1 MRKFLF
7 TLITLI
13 LFSVTAYGYDVRIKD
28 ITELGHGSETSLIGY
43 GLIIGLDGTGDRT
56 SGTRGAVF
64 TIQSISNMLEQF
76 GISVPTENLN
86 TRNVASVMITAS
98 LPGFARI
105 GTQFDVTVAS
115 IGDAKSLEGGILLMT
130 PLRTGEGEYV
140 ATAQGP
146 LSVGGFSIDTAG
158 GESIK
163 KNYSLTGRVPN
174 GGKVNFL
181 SESKEFDTNE
191 PLRFRLRYADA
202 TTANNIA
209 NSINN
214 HLQSAFARPVNP
226 SMVEVDFPDTV
237 TTFWSS
243 TAFIA
248 RVETLKVATDMKARV
263 VINERT
269 GTVIAGGRVTV
280 EDVMISHGSITI
292 HTSQTPVISQPAG
305 FSSGGQTAVVPTTKT
320 DIEETATIGVI
331 TGATTVND
339 LASALSELGVNPRDI
354 IIIFQA
360 IKGAGALN
368 ADLVIM

>member
-1 MRKFLF
+1 MKRIFV
-7 TLITLI
+7 TI
-13 LFSVTAYGYDVRIKD
+13 LVMMVLVFGYDVRIKD
-28 ITELGHGSETSLIGY
+28 ITELGHGAETSLIGY
-43 GLIIGLDGTGDRT
+43 GLVIGLDGTGDRT

-64 TIQSISNMLEQF
+64 TVQSISNMLEQF
-76 GISVPTENLN
+76 GITVPPSELN
-86 TRNVASVMITAS
+86 TRNVAAVMVTAS

-105 GTQFDVTVAS
+105 GTRFDVTVAS

-130 PLRTGEGEYV
+130 PLRTAEGKYL
-140 ATAQGP
+140 ANSQGP
-146 LSVGGFSIDTAG
+146 LSVGGFKIDTAG
-158 GESIK
+158 GERLK

-174 GGKVNFL
+174 GGQVDYL
-181 SESKEFDTNE
+181 SEKKDFDPTD

-202 TTANNIA
+202 TTANNIS
-209 NSINN
+209 NTINN
-214 HLQSAFARPVNP
+214 HLQSDFARPVNP

-248 RVETLKVATDMKARV
+248 RIETLMVATDMKARV

-269 GTVIAGGRVTV
+269 GTVIAGGNVTV

-292 HTSQTPVISQPAG
+292 HTTQTPVISQPMG
-305 FSSGGQTAVVPTTKT
+305 FSPSGQTAVTATTKT
-320 DIEETATIGVI
+320 EVDEPPATIGVI

-368 ADLVIM
+368 AELVIM